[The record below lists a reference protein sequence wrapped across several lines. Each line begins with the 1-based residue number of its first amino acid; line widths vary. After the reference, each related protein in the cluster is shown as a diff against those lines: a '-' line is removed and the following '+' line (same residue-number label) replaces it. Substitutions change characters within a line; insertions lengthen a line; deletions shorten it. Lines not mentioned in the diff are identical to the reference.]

1 MNGFLLVNKPAG
13 ITTYDIIRQLKKL
26 IGKCKIGHSGTL
38 DPFATGVVIIGIG
51 REYTRQLH
59 EIQKYDKTYAATV
72 ALGAQTDTYDIDGK
86 TTYTHD
92 QEFILNDTIIV
103 ETINQFKGSIEQTP
117 PAYSAK
123 KINGTRAYK
132 LARQGA
138 EVELKKSTITIHD
151 IALNGFKNPPE
162 STLDLTVRC
171 SSGTYIRS
179 LAFDIGKKLAV
190 GGYLATLDRTAIGPV
205 NKSNTVNLDALTTD
219 NIEHYLVPE
228 LPA

>member
-1 MNGFLLVNKPAG
+1 M
-13 ITTYDIIRQLKKL
+13 
-26 IGKCKIGHSGTL
+26 
-38 DPFATGVVIIGIG
+38 
-51 REYTRQLH
+51 H

-138 EVELKKSTITIHD
+138 EELK
-151 IALNGFKNPPE
+151 NQP
-162 STLDLTVRC
+162 
-171 SSGTYIRS
+171 
-179 LAFDIGKKLAV
+179 
-190 GGYLATLDRTAIGPV
+190 
-205 NKSNTVNLDALTTD
+205 
-219 NIEHYLVPE
+219 
-228 LPA
+228 LPFMILH